1 MAVVLVAGCSKLEV
15 QAPGFGTDPDAVR
28 VEASVGVITKT
39 SPLGTPDEQVRFNDG
54 DQIAVSN
61 GSKTVKYKFDGTS
74 WAPVADENGATD
86 YLVWDTPVTFR
97 AWYPASSSL
106 DGTEFRLSQMQIGS
120 NGYTLANADC
130 MASDAYIY
138 SSARDIPSDRT
149 FKPVLK
155 RRMALV
161 TIVIDKV
168 GDEFDDVKDI
178 KVQVKS
184 IFSAHYSVKLQYD
197 GTFKSEGTAFE
208 VFPYSHNIDG
218 KNAYSAVVVPGEAA
232 NEEKFL
238 KISVAGYTDDA
249 KTAQYWQLKEVTG
262 IPAAEPGKHYTY
274 KLVVGKETVKIGG
287 VTVEDWTT
295 GFKLD
300 GKFEAEVDDY
310 SEWDGKK
317 VSGNYYFSGK
327 GSETDPYLIKSAT
340 DLAGLAANVNAG
352 TKYFNTYFRLETN
365 IDLMGHEWTPIGNRS
380 VYFYGNFDG
389 NGKVI
394 TNMTI
399 SNATECAG
407 LFGFADGTI
416 QNIVLRNASVASSN
430 SHAALL
436 VGSANGVAIK
446 ACKVDGTVHG
456 NVAAGILG
464 ECGGADAEILDCE
477 VDVDCYGSGYAG
489 GVFGFKNNY
498 ESALVVKNCIVRGR
512 ICGTSMGGIAGALQ
526 GPDVISGCKSYATLR
541 QADKYYLEVGGI
553 AGSTYAGCKLENCEV
568 YGVIDI
574 ESEDSSESPRV
585 GGAIGLASE
594 STISNLKFEGTMNV
608 KYKKEEHKV
617 GAIIGEVQKSLYI
630 SSQCTY
636 RKSGTG
642 EFPPVGTYPEEVD
655 ISTIVGI

>member
-97 AWYPASSSL
+97 AWYPASASWDKFSL
-106 DGTEFRLSQMQIGS
+106 PTDQSEDIAAADFMTCSAEYKDDAAIPQERKLSLVM
-120 NGYTLANADC
+120 T
-130 MASDAYIY
+130 
-138 SSARDIPSDRT
+138 RH
-149 FKPVLK
+149 
-155 RRMALV
+155 MALV
-161 TIVIDKV
+161 TIIIDKIEEQY
-168 GDEFDDVKDI
+168 GDI
-178 KVQVKS
+178 KDPEFRNAKIS
-184 IFSAHYSVKLQYD
+184 SAHASVYRQSD
-197 GTFKSEGTAFE
+197 GTYGSAGAPREISPVEHEIG
-208 VFPYSHNIDG
+208 G
-218 KNAYSAVVVPGEAA
+218 KTAYSAIVTPGKAD
-232 NEEKFL
+232 NNWGFL
-238 KISVAGYTDDA
+238 RGYIGNDGSGYNDV
-249 KTAQYWQLKEVTG
+249 YVTG
-262 IPAAEPGKHYTY
+262 LPAAEAGKHYTY
-274 KLVVGKETVKIGG
+274 KLVIGKETVKIGG

-430 SHAALL
+430 LHAALL

-512 ICGTSMGGIAGALQ
+512 ICGTRMGGIAGALQ

-553 AGSTYAGCKLENCEV
+553 AGSTYAGCKFENCEV

>member
-1 MAVVLVAGCSKLEV
+1 MAVVLVAGCSRQEV
-15 QAPGFGTDPDAVR
+15 QAPWFGSDPDAVR
-28 VEASVGVITKT
+28 VEASVGAITRT
-39 SPLGTPDEQVRFNDG
+39 SPLGTPDEQERFNDG

-61 GSKTVKYKFDGTS
+61 GTKTVTYKLDGKS
-74 WAPVADENGATD
+74 WAPVTDGNGAAD

-106 DGTEFRLSQMQIGS
+106 DGTEFQLSQMQIGS
-120 NGYTLANADC
+120 NGFTLANADC

-178 KVQVKS
+178 NVQVKS

-232 NEEKFL
+232 IEEKFL

-262 IPAAEPGKHYTY
+262 IPAAEAGKHYTY
-274 KLVVGKETVKIGG
+274 KLVVGKEAVKIGG

-300 GKFEAEVDDY
+300 GKFEAEDDY

-340 DLAGLAANVNAG
+340 DLAGLAVNVNAG

-399 SNATECAG
+399 SNATDCAG

-456 NVAAGILG
+456 NVAAGLLG
-464 ECGGADAEILDCE
+464 ECGGLEAEILDCE

-489 GVFGFKNNY
+489 GVFGFKNSY

-512 ICGTSMGGIAGALQ
+512 ICGTRMGGIAGALQ